1 MPLWWSKHMTGVI
14 EATGLIK
21 RYGDL
26 TAVNGV
32 SLSVPEGSFFGIIG
46 PNGAGKTT
54 LLEMIEGIREPDE
67 GEATIFGEKVW
78 PRNPKLLPRMGV
90 QLQAS
95 AFFERLTVE
104 EQLQTFADLYGAGT
118 DRVNAM
124 IDLVGLEE
132 KRKTRTEDL
141 SGGQAQR
148 LSIAC
153 SLVHDPEVL
162 FLDEPTAALDPQ
174 ARRNLWDLLRAVN
187 DEGRTVILTT
197 HYMDE
202 AELLCDQ
209 IAIIDHGTI
218 LRTDRP
224 RALIESLGAAYRIL
238 LDDTV
243 MRADDARALT
253 GVEAA
258 TVDNGTLALT
268 THQPAPV
275 LAQLAERDALTGLQV
290 KSATL
295 EDVFLDVTG
304 REYRA

>member
-1 MPLWWSKHMTGVI
+1 M
-14 EATGLIK
+14 
-21 RYGDL
+21 
-26 TAVNGV
+26 
-32 SLSVPEGSFFGIIG
+32 
-46 PNGAGKTT
+46 
-54 LLEMIEGIREPDE
+54 
-67 GEATIFGEKVW
+67 
-78 PRNPKLLPRMGV
+78 
-90 QLQAS
+90 
-95 AFFERLTVE
+95 
-104 EQLQTFADLYGAGT
+104 
-118 DRVNAM
+118 
-124 IDLVGLEE
+124 
-132 KRKTRTEDL
+132 
-141 SGGQAQR
+141 
-148 LSIAC
+148 
-153 SLVHDPEVL
+153 HDPEVL

>member
-1 MPLWWSKHMTGVI
+1 M
-14 EATGLIK
+14 
-21 RYGDL
+21 
-26 TAVNGV
+26 
-32 SLSVPEGSFFGIIG
+32 
-46 PNGAGKTT
+46 
-54 LLEMIEGIREPDE
+54 
-67 GEATIFGEKVW
+67 
-78 PRNPKLLPRMGV
+78 
-90 QLQAS
+90 
-95 AFFERLTVE
+95 RL
-104 EQLQTFADLYGAGT
+104 
-118 DRVNAM
+118 
-124 IDLVGLEE
+124 
-132 KRKTRTEDL
+132 
-141 SGGQAQR
+141 
-148 LSIAC
+148 
-153 SLVHDPEVL
+153 PEVL

-258 TVDNGTLALT
+258 TVDNGTNTSPMPTPCSTPGQTISAVVICVEYAHICHSDSAVSENPVNSSSRMSMRPTSRPTMIIATMVPTLVGAVT
-268 THQPAPV
+268 SPAV
-275 LAQLAERDALTGLQV
+275 HTG
-290 KSATL
+290 
-295 EDVFLDVTG
+295 
-304 REYRA
+304 